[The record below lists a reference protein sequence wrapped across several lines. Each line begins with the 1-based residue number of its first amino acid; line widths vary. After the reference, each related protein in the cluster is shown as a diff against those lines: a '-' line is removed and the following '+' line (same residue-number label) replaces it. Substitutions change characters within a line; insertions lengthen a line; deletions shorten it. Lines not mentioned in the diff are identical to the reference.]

1 LARFNDAKNIYWD
14 NRFKRQTVKLLPG
27 EFHTSTNGEMIV
39 TVLGSCVAACIRDK
53 STGIG
58 GMNHFLLPIQ
68 ASSTQSTPWPESY
81 LNDDARYG
89 DLAMELLINDI
100 IKRGGRRQ
108 YLEAKFFG
116 GAQMFESSL
125 EIGQRNVA
133 FVREYLTFESI
144 SIRSHDVNGRYGR
157 KVYFIPET
165 GDVYVKRINNLHNST
180 IEERERKY
188 LRDAQ
193 KERKDATINF
203 LN

>member
-1 LARFNDAKNIYWD
+1 ML
-14 NRFKRQTVKLLPG
+14 
-27 EFHTSTNGEMIV
+27 V
-39 TVLGSCVAACIRDK
+39 TVLGSCVAACIRDPRK
-53 STGIG
+53 GIG

-68 ASSTQSTPWPESY
+68 NKPKKLKPWPESY

-100 IKRGGRRQ
+100 IKRGGQRQ
-108 YLEAKFFG
+108 YLEAKIFG
-116 GAQMFESSL
+116 GAQMFESRM

-144 SIRSHDVNGRYGR
+144 AIRSHDVNGIYGR

-165 GDVYVKRINNLHNST
+165 GDVYVKRINSLHNRT
-180 IEERERKY
+180 IEEREENY

-193 KERKDATINF
+193 KEKTDAIINF
-203 LN
+203 FN